1 MPGNGNGGNG
11 NDKDEKTKGFDI
23 VKPRSQAEQFRRKAR
38 GVDFARNLTALAK
51 KFNIAPL
58 RQEEKLG
65 ITLEGANGE
74 WYAWDSL
81 VVRFIAYLDEV
92 LEKIQH
98 QK

>member
-23 VKPRSQAEQFRRKAR
+23 VKPLSQSAQFRRKAR
-38 GVDFARNLTALAK
+38 GVDFARNVSALCK

-58 RQEEKLG
+58 RKEEKLG

-74 WYAWDSL
+74 WYAWDDIL
-81 VVRFIAYLDEV
+81 IKTIAYL
-92 LEKIQH
+92 EKLVCEAE
-98 QK
+98 KK